1 MTVSNTTAALIA
13 LLQQRDALGRAKYGT
28 TLDRTDLSLRDWLQH
43 QLEELRDAA
52 GYAMAA
58 IRKLDEQPEA
68 AQTAGEAEH
77 LRPMETAP
85 NIGIFRL
92 IVESQDGERRV
103 FAAEACFDG
112 REEGAR
118 YWMITTGWPGWT
130 RIPLRWNP
138 VGWLPMTP
146 EPAPSAPADVE
157 ALAADEGP
165 LGCAELHLRMQALGC
180 NDRDDGSLADG
191 LKSAREALRRLS
203 GAQQAEAVD
212 AGGYAPPVI
221 ASSPPPCPRCRGL
234 TTLACGAAECPNR
247 KGNPAA

>member
-1 MTVSNTTAALIA
+1 MTVSNTTAALIG

-43 QLEELRDAA
+43 QLEEMLDGA

-58 IRKLDEQPEA
+58 IRKLDEQHEA
-68 AQTAGEAEH
+68 AQTAGEDEH
-77 LRPMETAP
+77 PRPMETAP

-103 FAAEACFDG
+103 FAAEASFDG

-146 EPAPSAPADVE
+146 EPAPSAPADVK
-157 ALAADEGP
+157 ALVANWRERADEMSARDP
-165 LGCAELHLRMQALGC
+165 MSRAHAMVRRECAEE
-180 NDRDDGSLADG
+180 LAR
-191 LKSAREALRRLS
+191 LLS

-212 AGGYAPPVI
+212 AGGCAPPVI
-221 ASSPPPCPRCRGL
+221 VSPPPCPRCRGL

-247 KGNPAA
+247 KGNPAE